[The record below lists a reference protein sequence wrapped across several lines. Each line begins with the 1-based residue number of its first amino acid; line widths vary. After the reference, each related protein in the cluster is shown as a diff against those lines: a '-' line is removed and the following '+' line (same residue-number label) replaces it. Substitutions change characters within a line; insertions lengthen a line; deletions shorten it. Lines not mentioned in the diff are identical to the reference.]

1 MRGRVTFSKNVFVPV
16 TNACRNNCAYC
27 GFRSEEPYILDR
39 DAVTKTLIDGQEQ
52 GCKEALFTLGE
63 RPEEDPSIRDTLND
77 RGYSTTMDY
86 LYDLCSDAIDLG
98 LLPHTN
104 PGVIEG
110 KELKNLKDVNASM
123 GLMLES
129 ASPRLCGTGMP
140 HEHSPG
146 KDPLK
151 RIAMIEEAGKLKIPF
166 TTGILLGI
174 GETRNEAVESLEAI
188 ASLHQRYG
196 HIQEVII
203 QNFKPKTATP
213 MAHWPEPPE
222 DYLLEIF
229 RTARG
234 MMPEM
239 SIQVPPN
246 LNPGGWQK
254 FLSLGANDL
263 GGISPVTRDYIN
275 PEAPWPEL
283 EDVKRVVR
291 GIGMDLVERLPIYPE
306 FIEKGWYSP
315 ALKPLIERYQG
326 MIADV

>member
-1 MRGRVTFSKNVFVPV
+1 
-16 TNACRNNCAYC
+16 
-27 GFRSEEPYILDR
+27 
-39 DAVTKTLIDGQEQ
+39 
-52 GCKEALFTLGE
+52 
-63 RPEEDPSIRDTLND
+63 
-77 RGYSTTMDY
+77 
-86 LYDLCSDAIDLG
+86 
-98 LLPHTN
+98 
-104 PGVIEG
+104 
-110 KELKNLKDVNASM
+110 
-123 GLMLES
+123 
-129 ASPRLCGTGMP
+129 
-140 HEHSPG
+140 
-146 KDPLK
+146 
-151 RIAMIEEAGKLKIPF
+151 MIEEAGKLKIPF

-174 GETRNEAVESLEAI
+174 GETKKEAVESLEAI

-203 QNFKPKTATP
+203 QNFKPKTGTT
-213 MAHWPEPPE
+213 MAHWSEPSE

-229 RTARG
+229 RRARD
-234 MMPEM
+234 MIPEM

-246 LNPGGWQK
+246 LNPGGWQN

-283 EDVKRVVR
+283 EDVKRAVR